1 MLPSAPGPTTRAS
14 CATNCA
20 SSLSPEAELSLETEP
35 LVKEEEV
42 ETEPLVKEVETEPLV
57 KEEEVETEPLV
68 KEVETEPLVKE
79 VETEP
84 LVKEVETEPLVKEEE
99 VEARLD
105 GDCDDVPDAA
115 LLFFLNLPFNIELVS
130 PGSGGKGSIRWRH
143 QWLVILK
150 WVGPNIP

>member
-1 MLPSAPGPTTRAS
+1 MLPSTPGPTTRAS

-35 LVKEEEV
+35 LVKEE
-42 ETEPLVKEVETEPLV
+42 
-57 KEEEVETEPLV
+57 
-68 KEVETEPLVKE
+68 EVETEPLVKE

>member
-57 KEEEVETEPLV
+57 KEEV
-68 KEVETEPLVKE
+68 